1 MNTQLEI
8 ASGDK
13 VRHANRLWEIIK
25 IEGTGDH
32 AKVTLFN
39 EKDGKKV
46 GYRKDLALECIRT
59 PIDLLKFHH
68 FCSAKAFD
76 VYTQAAKYSLAYEYD
91 RFLSISSSR
100 TRLEPFQL
108 EAVLRVLTSLRARL
122 LLADDV
128 GLGKSVEAG
137 LIFKELEARGRA
149 NRVLLV
155 VPASLIPQ
163 WKREMYEKFGVE
175 FYEADR
181 NFINALS
188 EYTSEGETPWQKFPL
203 LITSVDFMKQ
213 FTQNEQKM
221 KAYTLLTDKID
232 EWKKKTKKTELKVD
246 DLRKLLLEIPN
257 ANELFN
263 TKFLE
268 RFQKGKI
275 PKHFH
280 NLGNAKWDLIIV
292 DEAHYCDKTTGSK
305 GEAKGNARSRLA
317 DVLAER
323 CDSLLLL
330 TATPHNGDPMS
341 LYSLVELLDP
351 YLFKD
356 LEDMR
361 ANPDRIAQVMI
372 RRGKKG
378 LIDVDG
384 KKIFKEREVQ
394 TLQVNGWS
402 TAERGFYKQI
412 SHYLQGG
419 FLSADSESGQKRR
432 NLNFA
437 MVILQKRTASGIAA
451 IKISL
456 ERRIEKLKKRS
467 FVLST
472 LESSEIEEYSKH
484 EIDLTDEEKERIEG
498 KLEGIPIR
506 ESVEDI
512 QQEIADLQK
521 LHQMVSQIPTDA
533 KWGTLRLYLR
543 RLFEKS
549 PEEKVI
555 LFTEYRDT
563 LNDLKDKLKKDMP
576 WLPEHEAKKAKSPEI
591 MKNFSDLSAA
601 FKKTDERAPQSKACA
616 SFDECV
622 AVIHGNMRQEE
633 RIKAEEQF
641 MKDSCRILLATDSAS
656 EGLNLQKRCHILIN
670 YELPWNPNR
679 LEQRIG
685 RVHRY
690 GQKRDVE
697 VFNLLNLDTK
707 EDQILKRL
715 QKKIDEISKAIG
727 STGEVLGIVA
737 KANIEEAIRK
747 SLKDDISAEVT
758 ALEIEAAIEQNRQIC
773 EEYRRVG
780 LTRLQ
785 EFDST
790 KMQKILGI
798 VAKNK
803 ELEEGWKNGKFF
815 KQLMSIFFKEG
826 AVMPKKSGDEFRV
839 KLPAELYS
847 VFPKDSLE
855 SVVFDKDH
863 PLLQNGYHTEYI
875 ALGHP
880 IVRAMLRKVL
890 AENHEGTGQA
900 TYKILKEADE
910 TGLLI
915 NYRYRAES
923 ESTRFDPDSEEPES
937 RMEVLVEEIV
947 PVFVSQNHCSV
958 ELGTQ
963 FNGYDGIK
971 EPFPEELTTVL
982 HEKMDDW
989 MARAEQLVRNKIA
1002 ETKLRLET
1010 ERKERVALRLQDVE
1024 RYWQGMSELRR
1035 QRLKKY
1041 DMEKARG
1048 LERTALI
1055 NLEKFELEKLGQHVD
1070 QQRKILQ
1077 AMKNVYDYAP
1087 EILNA
1092 AWIIPETLIRRKQ
1105 DATD

>member
-1 MNTQLEI
+1 MNHHTEI
-8 ASGDK
+8 APGDK
-13 VRHANRLWEIIK
+13 VRHANRLWEVIK
-25 IEGTGDH
+25 IEGSGDN

-39 EKDGKKV
+39 KKDGTKV
-46 GYRKDLALECIRT
+46 GYRNDLALELVRT
-59 PIDLLKFHH
+59 PIDLIKSHH
-68 FCSAKAFD
+68 FCSSKAFD

-108 EAVLRVLTSLRARL
+108 EAVLKALTSLRARL

-149 NRVLLV
+149 DRVLLV
-155 VPASLIPQ
+155 VPASLISQ
-163 WKREMYEKFGVE
+163 WQREMHEKFGVI
-175 FYEADR
+175 FREANR
-181 NFINALS
+181 NLVADLSKYALDDK
-188 EYTSEGETPWQKFPL
+188 TPWDMYPL
-203 LITSVDFMKQ
+203 LITSIDFMKQ
-213 FTQNEQKM
+213 FTQNEQKI
-221 KAYTLLTDKID
+221 KNYELFLSKVD
-232 EWKKKTKKTELKVD
+232 EKLKKTGKKKLD
-246 DLRKLLLEIPN
+246 RD
-257 ANELFN
+257 ELFEIVKAN
-263 TKFLE
+263 SSLVENLSHKFIE

-280 NLGNAKWDLIIV
+280 SLGNAKWDLIII
-292 DEAHYCDKTTGSK
+292 DEAHYCDKTTGSR

-394 TLQVNGWS
+394 TLEVNGWS
-402 TAERGFYKQI
+402 VAERGFYERI

-472 LESSEIEEYSKH
+472 LENSEIEDYSKH
-484 EIDLTDEEKERIEG
+484 EIDLTDEEKEKIEG

-512 QQEIADLQK
+512 EQEIADLQK

-543 RLFEKS
+543 HLFEKS

-555 LFTEYRDT
+555 IFTEYRDT

-576 WLPEHEAKKAKSPEI
+576 WLPKHEAKKAKSPEI
-591 MKNFSDLSAA
+591 MKNFSDLRTA
-601 FKKTDERAPQSKACA
+601 FKKIEEHAPQSKSPA
-616 SFDECV
+616 SFEESV

-690 GQKRDVE
+690 GQKKDVE

-747 SLKDDISAEVT
+747 SLKDDIPAEVT

-773 EEYRRVG
+773 EEYRRLG

-803 ELEEGWKNGKFF
+803 ELEDGWKNGKFF

-826 AVMPKKSGDEFRV
+826 SVTPKKSGDEFRV

-847 VFPKDSLE
+847 VFPKESLE

-890 AENHEGTGQA
+890 AENQEGTGQA
-900 TYKILKEADE
+900 TYKILKEANE

-915 NYRYRAES
+915 NYRYRTES
-923 ESTRFDPDSEEPES
+923 ESARFDPDSGEPES
-937 RMEVLVEEIV
+937 RMEVLAEEIV

-958 ELGTQ
+958 ELGTL
-963 FNGYDGIK
+963 FSGCEGIK
-971 EPFPEELTTVL
+971 ESFPNEQVATLYEN
-982 HEKMDDW
+982 MDEW
-989 MARAEQLVRNKIA
+989 LARAEQLVRDKIA
-1002 ETKLRLET
+1002 ETKRRLET

-1024 RYWQGMSELRR
+1024 RYWQGISELRR

-1041 DMEKARG
+1041 EKEKAQG
-1048 LERTALI
+1048 VERTALI
-1055 NLEKFELEKLGQHVD
+1055 NLEKFELEKLEQHIN

-1077 AMKNVYDYAP
+1077 AMENVYDYAP

-1105 DATD
+1105 DATN